1 MEAQGK
7 NGSLCVYVCVFS
19 FKHIRPFWQDKVS
32 QFNAVTNVVMLPP
45 AGLLNEHIYNVDETD
60 KPRTHHYEFYGDG
73 QRQLFSV
80 AGIDFFN
87 HDEKSKCQNTDNKL
101 WYFSLRQQP
110 TNIHQTLS
118 GQKWWREGE
127 KRGWYL

>member
-7 NGSLCVYVCVFS
+7 NGSLCVYACVCS
-19 FKHIRPFWQDKVS
+19 ALSTSDPFDKTKSAVS
-32 QFNAVTNVVMLPP
+32 QFNVVTNVVMLPP
-45 AGLLNEHIYNVDETD
+45 AGLLNEHICSVDETD
-60 KPRTHHYEFYGDG
+60 KPTYHYEFYWDG

-87 HDEKSKCQNTDNKL
+87 HDENSECQNTDNKL

-110 TNIHQTLS
+110 TNIHQTLC
-118 GQKWWREGE
+118 GQK
-127 KRGWYL
+127 